1 MKVVVALKTQLLTAN
16 QNIAKNENECVYL
29 AWLVFFATLL
39 TQQIFSSS
47 KSVMKARE
55 KCVKYVQS

>member
-29 AWLVFFATLL
+29 A
-39 TQQIFSSS
+39 
-47 KSVMKARE
+47 
-55 KCVKYVQS
+55 